1 MSHLHIHKHVI
12 MECARSR
19 TDYSDFFALFHGREE
34 VPVVENMIE
43 KIVAELKVE
52 LSATELT
59 IVRYLAITKSCKGF
73 CSVEEGYK
81 GCNFTENDREDII
94 DIIMHVKTTHYETN
108 PVPKY
113 FRDYHEFGIESESE
127 EEFEEVSSKTGK

>member
-1 MSHLHIHKHVI
+1 MSHLHRHRHVI

-19 TDYSDFFALFHGREE
+19 TDYSDFYSLFHGREE

-43 KIVAELKVE
+43 KIAAELKVE

-59 IVRYLAITKSCKGF
+59 IVRYLAIRK
-73 CSVEEGYK
+73 CSTIFHVEEVYKGYK
-81 GCNFTENDREDII
+81 FYEDDREDII
-94 DIIMHVKTTHYETN
+94 DIIMHVKTTNYETN

-127 EEFEEVSSKTGK
+127 EESEGK